1 MSHGLRPHMS
11 AASERR
17 AARRFR
23 DLEAVRLV
31 IDLPEHG
38 LKGGEIGTV
47 VHVFD
52 TADAYL
58 VEFTN
63 DGDGST
69 RATAELESGQIARI

>member
-1 MSHGLRPHMS
+1 MSHGLRPPTS
-11 AASERR
+11 AASGRGGL
-17 AARRFR
+17 RRFR

-31 IDLPEHG
+31 ADLPEHG
-38 LKGGEIGTV
+38 LKGGEVGTI
-47 VHVFD
+47 VHVFE

-69 RATAELESGQIARI
+69 KALAELEPGQITPT